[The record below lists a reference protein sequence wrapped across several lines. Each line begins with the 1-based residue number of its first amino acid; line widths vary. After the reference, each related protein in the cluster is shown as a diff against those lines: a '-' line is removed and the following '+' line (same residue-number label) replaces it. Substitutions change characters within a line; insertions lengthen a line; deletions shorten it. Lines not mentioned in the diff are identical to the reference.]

1 MTTRTWTGEVS
12 NDASNGDNWSPAG
25 APQPGD
31 TLTDMLNGQHNRHQ
45 RQHPFRRSAHG
56 VIAEGR
62 RLGDALILTDAQV
75 NLTEQP
81 PSKGR

>member
-31 TLTDMLNGQHNRHQ
+31 TLTDMLNGSTIDIKGNTLSGA
-45 RQHPFRRSAHG
+45 PLTVLSPKAGVSAT
-56 VIAEGR
+56 
-62 RLGDALILTDAQV
+62 LNLTDAQV